1 MIYNET
7 ATILCMG
14 KCVVL
19 GALHHFAFGLQ
30 TKNIQPILD
39 HQLGKLN
46 LGCYLIYFFCLAV
59 NKEIMARLMS

>member
-30 TKNIQPILD
+30 TKNIQPILA
-39 HQLGKLN
+39 HQLGKHN
-46 LGCYLIYFFCLAV
+46 LG
-59 NKEIMARLMS
+59 